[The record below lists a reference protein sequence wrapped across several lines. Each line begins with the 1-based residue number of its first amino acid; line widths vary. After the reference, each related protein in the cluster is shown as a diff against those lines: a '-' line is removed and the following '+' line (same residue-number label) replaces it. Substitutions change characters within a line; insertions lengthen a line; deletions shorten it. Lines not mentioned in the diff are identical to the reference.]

1 LINVYQI
8 NKKNNYNL
16 KHKKE
21 DFIIEYFN
29 VFSSK
34 QCQEI
39 INYIL
44 DLEKNSLL
52 IDENKKTNINVI
64 HHTFNTADNY
74 IHPIS
79 TFSLNNIY
87 PKIQNCINHYVEE
100 YSVLKNSKFLV
111 NCFKF
116 KKIPEHGGFFDWHC
130 EQSDSQ
136 NIYRT
141 FVIQIYLNDN
151 FINGE
156 TEFKYY
162 NKKIIP
168 EVGKVLIYPAAYTH
182 THRGNPPIGGIKY
195 LVSTW
200 GLMQ

>member
-1 LINVYQI
+1 MINVYQI

-168 EVGKVLIYPAAYTH
+168 EVCKVLIYPAAYTH

>member
-1 LINVYQI
+1 MINVYQI
-8 NKKNNYNL
+8 NKKNNYDL

>member
-1 LINVYQI
+1 MINIYEI
-8 NKKNNYNL
+8 NKTKTYNL

>member
-1 LINVYQI
+1 MINVY
-8 NKKNNYNL
+8 NVDKPKNYNL
-16 KHKKE
+16 KHKKK
-21 DFIIEYFN
+21 DFIIEYFDI
-29 VFSSK
+29 FSNK

-44 DLEKNSLL
+44 NLEKNSLL
-52 IDENKKTNINVI
+52 IDEDKYTSMNIK
-64 HHTFNTADNY
+64 HHTFNTADNFN
-74 IHPIS
+74 HPIS
-79 TFSLNNIY
+79 TFSLDNIY
-87 PKIQNCINHYVEE
+87 PKIKYCVNHYVQE
-100 YSVLKNSKFLV
+100 YSVLKNNKFLL
-111 NCFKF
+111 NFLKF

-130 EQSDSQ
+130 EQSNLH

-141 FVIQIYLNDN
+141 LVIQIYLNDN

-162 NKKIIP
+162 DKKIVP

-182 THRGNPPIGGIKY
+182 THRGNPPIGGVKY

-200 GLMQ
+200 GFMQ

>member
-1 LINVYQI
+1 MINVYQI

-141 FVIQIYLNDN
+141 FVIQIY
-151 FINGE
+151 
-156 TEFKYY
+156 
-162 NKKIIP
+162 
-168 EVGKVLIYPAAYTH
+168 
-182 THRGNPPIGGIKY
+182 
-195 LVSTW
+195 
-200 GLMQ
+200 

>member
-1 LINVYQI
+1 MINVYQI

-182 THRGNPPIGGIKY
+182 THMGNPPIGGIKY